1 MRSICDFNLS
11 TPRNRTQSSNECGIV
26 INNTVSGKRVETK
39 TKRRASSFPE
49 TLTYPDIASVQ
60 GSPLDFPPTPTPPVG
75 VEYPT
80 QTREIILE
88 SPELLEAKMQVEFY
102 KELAQTFSKILKS
115 TNLKLIVNLI
125 DQSGKIIV
133 DATSLC
139 ILIGLIVNVPAEQIH
154 IEYEAT
160 SEGGCTTKV
169 NPIHKIETIKINHT
183 DFKLGYNEKY
193 NILGD
198 TFAVSLK
205 KVFISKVFD

>member
-26 INNTVSGKRVETK
+26 INNTVTGKSDAK
-39 TKRRASSFPE
+39 TRRRSSFPE
-49 TLTYPDIASVQ
+49 TLTYPDIQSVQ
-60 GSPLDFPPTPTPPVG
+60 GSPLT
-75 VEYPT
+75 EYPPG
-80 QTREIILE
+80 QPPSQGIEYPVQSRDVILE
-88 SPELLEAKMQVEFY
+88 SPEFLEAKAQADFY
-102 KELAQTFSKILKS
+102 KELAHTFSKILKS

-133 DATSLC
+133 DAGSLC
-139 ILIGLIVNVPAEQIH
+139 TLIGLIVNVPSDQIH
-154 IEYEAT
+154 IEYESSSAG
-160 SEGGCTTKV
+160 EGCTTKI
-169 NPIHKIETIKINHT
+169 NPICKIETIKINHI

-205 KVFISKVFD
+205 KVFITSTF